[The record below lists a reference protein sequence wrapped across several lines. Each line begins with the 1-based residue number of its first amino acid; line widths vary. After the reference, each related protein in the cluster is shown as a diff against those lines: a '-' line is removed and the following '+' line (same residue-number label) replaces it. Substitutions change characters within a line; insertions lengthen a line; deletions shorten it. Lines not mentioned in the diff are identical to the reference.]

1 MKRSYSRRELYAL
14 GEPLGDSAT
23 YRKAGGLVL
32 GDGGG
37 GGSAPAAP
45 DKTTQT
51 VELPEWAQPYAKNV
65 LARGAALTDIN
76 QNPYQQY
83 GGNRIAGFSPM
94 QMQSFQGAANMNAG
108 PQGFQEQVGQYMSP
122 YMQNVVDVEKRGA
135 IRDYQVGN
143 TMQQAQ
149 ATQAGAFGGGR
160 EAIQR
165 AERERG
171 LMGTLGG
178 IQARGA
184 QSAFDQ
190 ASNQF
195 RQGISQGMG
204 INQLQN
210 QYGGQMQ
217 QQAQRPLD
225 MAYQDFQNQQ
235 NYPYKQLGFM
245 SDLVRGMPLG
255 QKSTSTVYE
264 SPGSTMGQ
272 LAGLGMGAYGL
283 SRMMAEGGQVED
295 EESVVRYADGGVTSS
310 QNVEGIL
317 SKLSDQQLAQA
328 KQTALDRRDVEQANM
343 IDAEMAQRASI
354 RGGLGGAF
362 NQIPEEQQEQMMA
375 GGGIVAFADRGQ
387 VKEVPEKS
395 TSSIGDFLNSIGVN
409 DAVNSLRESY
419 YKTKEGVQRMER
431 AEDVLPGIFESMTPS
446 ERAKR
451 KAAGT
456 EMFKG
461 PKDVAKMTPAEIEAA
476 NAAIVGSTKPKAA
489 PAGGLTPAEIEAR
502 NAEIMAGSNV
512 DKAGNVTAPKP
523 SAPQVAAKK
532 PEGGLS
538 GPKPSKAEVKSAVAK
553 FAEQNDLGSGEK
565 EGLMTTA
572 LKIREEFGKQNQP
585 ILDKLNA
592 AIEGQKPNEQALKD
606 RGIAQA
612 LAQFGFGMAERASKP
627 GARFLES
634 AAGASPIL
642 AAVADKT
649 NSLIDT
655 QKQNYTNLKLDQA
668 KYEVALAKGDMQTA
682 ATLAG
687 QIRQQQQQDKTLQF
701 QIAKAQDDLQIEKAK
716 LAQTGAYYS
725 AAASRMPETVTGLA
739 KQLMQDPTFKG
750 TQNDA
755 IAQAANMLK
764 GGIPAGIRSETA
776 LAEAR
781 AKAIEKVDASLI
793 GKLFALTR
801 ESDPKYAERK
811 KKYDQQVLQ
820 QMQQLMPPGAM
831 PSIGNAPPSG
841 GGSNI
846 IRFNAQGNPI

>member
-1 MKRSYSRRELYAL
+1 MNILDFKRKLL
-14 GEPLGDSAT
+14 PLSGYMGDS
-23 YRKAGGLVL
+23 G
-32 GDGGG
+32 GGG
-37 GGSAPAAP
+37 GGSAAP
-45 DKTTQT
+45 TTQT
-51 VELPEWAQPYAKNV
+51 QTMELPEWARPYAKNV
-65 LARGAALTDIN
+65 LSKGAALTDIN

-94 QMQSFQGAANMNAG
+94 QMQSFQGAANMDAG
-108 PQGFQEQVGQYMSP
+108 PRGFQENVGQYMSP

-184 QSAFDQ
+184 QSAYDQ

-195 RQGISQGMG
+195 RQGISQGMD
-204 INQLQN
+204 INKLQSA
-210 QYGGQMQ
+210 YGGQMQ

-255 QKSTSTVYE
+255 QKSTSSLYE

-328 KQTALDRRDVEQANM
+328 KQAALDRRDVEQANM

-451 KAAGT
+451 KTAGT

-489 PAGGLTPAEIEAR
+489 PVAGLTPAEIEAR
-502 NAEIMAGSNV
+502 NAAIMAGSNV
-512 DKAGNVTAPKP
+512 DKAGNVTAFKP
-523 SAPQVAAKK
+523 SEPQVTAKK

-538 GPKPSKAEVKSAVAK
+538 GPKPSKAEVKSAVTK
-553 FAEQNDLGSGEK
+553 FAEQSNLGSEEK
-565 EGLMTTA
+565 DGVMATA
-572 LKIREEFGKQNQP
+572 LKLREEFGKQDQP
-585 ILDKLNA
+585 LLDRLNA
-592 AIEGQKPNEQALKD
+592 AIEAQKPDEQALKD
-606 RGIAQA
+606 RGLAQA
-612 LAQFGFGMAERASKP
+612 LAQFGFGMAEKASRP

-634 AAGASPIL
+634 ASGAAPVL
-642 AAVADKT
+642 ASVAEKT
-649 NSLIDT
+649 NSLIDA
-655 QKQNYTNLKLDQA
+655 KKENYTKMQLDQA
-668 KYEVALAKGDMQTA
+668 KYEMALSQGKMQLA

-687 QIRQQQQQDKTLQF
+687 QIRQAQQQDRMLEF
-701 QIAKAQDDLQIEKAK
+701 NIAKAQDELALKREELLNTRNYQGQIASRYETVGSLTRDIMQNEGLPYGKALEKA
-716 LAQTGAYYS
+716 GNI
-725 AAASRMPETVTGLA
+725 M
-739 KQLMQDPTFKG
+739 
-750 TQNDA
+750 
-755 IAQAANMLK
+755 K
-764 GGIPAGIRSETA
+764 GGIPAGIRSDTS
-776 LAEAR
+776 LAAAR
-781 AKAIEKVDASLI
+781 AKAIEKVDASLT
-793 GKLFALTR
+793 GQLLALTS
-801 ESDPKYAERK
+801 ESDPKYLERK
-811 KKYDQQVLQ
+811 RKYDQQVQQ
-820 QMQQLMPPGAM
+820 QMDQLFSGGV
-831 PSIGNAPPSG
+831 PSGGGTAPAG

-846 IRFNAQGNPI
+846 IRFDAKGNPI